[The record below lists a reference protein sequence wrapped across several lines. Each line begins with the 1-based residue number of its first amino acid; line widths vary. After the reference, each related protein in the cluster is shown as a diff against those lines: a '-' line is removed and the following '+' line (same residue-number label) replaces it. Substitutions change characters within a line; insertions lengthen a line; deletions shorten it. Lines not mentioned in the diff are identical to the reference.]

1 MSKRVPF
8 TIEEMSGAREGLN
21 NALQRAKLIMAQKD
35 VDEATVTLS
44 IHIEESPSGAAK
56 MTYKCTVRVPM
67 ELKDAGTAADL
78 SMIEWDEDMRAF
90 VMIVDGEQVRME

>member
-35 VDEATVTLS
+35 VDEATVTLA
-44 IHIEESPSGAAK
+44 IHIEETPSGAAK
-56 MTYKCTVRVPM
+56 MTYKSSVRVPM
-67 ELKDAGTAADL
+67 EIKDTGTAVNL
-78 SMIEWDEDMRAF
+78 SMIEWDEDLHAF
-90 VMIVDGEQVRME
+90 VMVIDGEQVKME